1 MVDPRSFVIVGAGQA
16 ARWLVLTLRAEGFGG
31 RIVLFG
37 DELHAPY
44 ERPPLSKAAL
54 RGEVTMAQLELLPE
68 AKLSEAQVEWH
79 AGTRIAAIDRER
91 RVLRAS
97 TGAETGYDK
106 LFLANG
112 GRARTLPGL
121 APHARVATLRTF
133 EDALKLKNL
142 MAASQEVLVLGG
154 GWIGLEVAASA
165 RKLGKRVTLLE
176 AAPRLCMRTVPPC
189 ISQYLVELHQSQGVT
204 LRLGDAV
211 RSVTPSDSGVSVH
224 LASGQQL
231 QADMLVAG
239 LGLVANDGLAAECGL
254 ATGNGVWTDASGRT
268 SDAAIF
274 AVGDVASVAQSDGTR
289 LRIESWEN
297 AQRQAVAAAR
307 AALGIT
313 FDPATEGPPWFWS
326 DQYDDNLQ
334 LLGLPH
340 EGMRVIERVDLQK
353 RQKVFFFCDGARV
366 HAVAAINAGRE
377 IKVARKWIAQD
388 RYPALDA
395 LTDTSVDL
403 NKLALS

>member
-1 MVDPRSFVIVGAGQA
+1 M
-16 ARWLVLTLRAEGFGG
+16 
-31 RIVLFG
+31 
-37 DELHAPY
+37 
-44 ERPPLSKAAL
+44 
-54 RGEVTMAQLELLPE
+54 
-68 AKLSEAQVEWH
+68 
-79 AGTRIAAIDRER
+79 
-91 RVLRAS
+91 
-97 TGAETGYDK
+97 
-106 LFLANG
+106 
-112 GRARTLPGL
+112 
-121 APHARVATLRTF
+121 
-133 EDALKLKNL
+133 
-142 MAASQEVLVLGG
+142 
-154 GWIGLEVAASA
+154 
-165 RKLGKRVTLLE
+165 
-176 AAPRLCMRTVPPC
+176 
-189 ISQYLVELHQSQGVT
+189 
-204 LRLGDAV
+204 
-211 RSVTPSDSGVSVH
+211 
-224 LASGQQL
+224 
-231 QADMLVAG
+231 
-239 LGLVANDGLAAECGL
+239 
-254 ATGNGVWTDASGRT
+254 
-268 SDAAIF
+268 
-274 AVGDVASVAQSDGTR
+274 ASVAQADGTR